1 MIISGLNV
9 YPAEVENLIYS
20 FPNMQETVVFAI
32 PDPKR
37 DQVIGAAVVPRQGH
51 VIAAKEL
58 LILCAAIWEFQSAA
72 NDRDRESLPRTSL
85 GKVIRDPDTLLSN

>member
-20 FPNMQETVVFAI
+20 FSNMQETVVFAI

-37 DQVIGAAVVPRQGH
+37 DQVIGAAVVPR
-51 VIAAKEL
+51 
-58 LILCAAIWEFQSAA
+58 
-72 NDRDRESLPRTSL
+72 
-85 GKVIRDPDTLLSN
+85 